1 MRSYLFV
8 LALMLAMSAAAED
21 AVNPP
26 NGVVSNLVTD
36 KRTPT
41 AEAPIFGTGT
51 YFKRVFKAERP
62 RIELQTPVR
71 LTDFVQGEKLELSLR
86 NYIDLVLAN
95 NTDIQIQRL
104 TIEAPRNQI
113 LRQYSI
119 FDPFLQTGF
128 SATRRETPAVSRFVG
143 NEAQFGA
150 DVLSALSQPF
160 TMRVQQMLPTG
171 TTYTVGFDATRST
184 NTGERSIANPGI
196 NSNLNLS
203 FSQPL
208 MRNRGSYFTK
218 LPITIARSN
227 LRASEY
233 QIQDQV
239 LRLVAQAENAYWDV
253 ISARENLRVAEQA
266 LALFDQ
272 SLKRSKR
279 ELELGAISELEI
291 YQPQAEYAN
300 AEIQVTQSRF
310 RLAQTYDALRRQMG
324 VDLDPKLRNLPIEL
338 TEQATLPVQPTI
350 DTEATVEKALAQRPD
365 LRAQR
370 QNIDVADL
378 RIDSTTNQLRPD
390 LRLTGQYGS
399 FGRNAFNDP
408 GSPIGVLPSGL
419 GTSLNQVFGFSY
431 PVYGFGLALSLPLR
445 DRRASADYADAV
457 VNKRLEMLRVR
468 TLEQSTRLEV
478 LNAINALEQSKASV
492 ELAKVALDLAQKRAD
507 AEQKKFDL
515 GTVTMFFVLQAQRD
529 LTDAQSAV
537 VNQTVN
543 LRRSLTNL
551 LRVTG
556 DLLTERGIAI
566 Q

>member
-1 MRSYLFV
+1 M
-8 LALMLAMSAAAED
+8 
-21 AVNPP
+21 
-26 NGVVSNLVTD
+26 
-36 KRTPT
+36 
-41 AEAPIFGTGT
+41 
-51 YFKRVFKAERP
+51 
-62 RIELQTPVR
+62 
-71 LTDFVQGEKLELSLR
+71 
-86 NYIDLVLAN
+86 
-95 NTDIQIQRL
+95 
-104 TIEAPRNQI
+104 
-113 LRQYSI
+113 YSI
-119 FDPFLQTGF
+119 
-128 SATRRETPAVSRFVG
+128 
-143 NEAQFGA
+143 
-150 DVLSALSQPF
+150 
-160 TMRVQQMLPTG
+160 
-171 TTYTVGFDATRST
+171 GFDTTKLT
-184 NTGERSIANPGI
+184 NSGECGISNPGI

-203 FSQPL
+203 FTQPL
-208 MRNRGSYFTK
+208 MRNRGSYYTK

-233 QIQDQV
+233 QIQDQI
-239 LRLVAQAENAYWDV
+239 LRLVGLAENAYWDV

-300 AEIQVTQSRF
+300 AEIQVTQQRF

-324 VDLDPKLRNLPIEL
+324 IDLDPKIRTLPIEL
-338 TEQATLPVQPTI
+338 TEEVTPPVQASI
-350 DTEATVEKALAQRPD
+350 DPEATVEKALAQRPD
-365 LRAQR
+365 LRATR

-378 RIDSTTNQLRPD
+378 RIDSATNQLRPD
-390 LRLTGQYGS
+390 FRLTGQYGS
-399 FGRNAFNDP
+399 FGRNAFNAENP
-408 GSPIGVLPSGL
+408 AGSGVLVLPGGL
-419 GTSLNQVFGFSY
+419 GNSLNQVFGFGY
-431 PVYGFGLALSLPLR
+431 PVYGFGVQLNLPLR

-478 LNAINALEQSKASV
+478 LNAINSLEQSRASV

-529 LTDAQSAV
+529 LTDAQSAL